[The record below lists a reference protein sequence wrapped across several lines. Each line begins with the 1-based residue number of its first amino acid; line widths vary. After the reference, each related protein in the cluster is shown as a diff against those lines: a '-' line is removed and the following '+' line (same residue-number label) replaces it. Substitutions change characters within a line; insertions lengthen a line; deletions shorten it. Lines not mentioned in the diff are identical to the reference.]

1 MTMAAFASA
10 VETVMT
16 AVSPV
21 ILGYFVLLNIC
32 YVLLVVGAVIE
43 IRRERQERAGA
54 RVVLGSRLAPTI
66 SLLAPAYNEAA
77 TIADSIQS
85 LLTLDYPNVE
95 VVVVSDGSKDDTIG
109 VLRREFDLV
118 PVHRVLRAGIP
129 TKPLVA
135 LYRSRR
141 HANLVVADKVNGGKA
156 DALNAG
162 LALAS
167 GELVCAIDADT
178 LIERGALVRLVRPFI
193 EHDDI
198 VAAGGMLRPANE
210 AEVRLGQVVRVKA
223 PSRWLPGV
231 QVVEYLRAFLLGR
244 LGLNV
249 LGGNLIV
256 SGAFGLFRRDA
267 MFEVGGWLEG
277 TVGEDMELIVRLRR
291 HGYERKRPGNV
302 VFVPTPTAWT
312 EVPTLPGVLGR
323 QRDRWQRGLCDTLS
337 RHRALL
343 FNPRFGA
350 MGLFVVP
357 YFWIVE
363 MLAPVVE
370 GFGMLLLVLGVLTG
384 TVDAA
389 FAGLFF
395 ALAAGTGLLL
405 TMAALLLDQTA
416 HRRYERLWDL
426 AVLCWWAL
434 IEPFGYRQ
442 LTVWWRLRGIV
453 RYFRGAGDWGAMVR
467 TGFQRVDKKA
477 A

>member
-1 MTMAAFASA
+1 VTAFAALVDA
-10 VETVMT
+10 VTT
-16 AVSPV
+16 AVVPV
-21 ILGYFVLLNIC
+21 ILGYFVLLNAC
-32 YVLLVVGAVIE
+32 YLLLVAGAVLE
-43 IRRERQERAGA
+43 IRRERQERAA
-54 RVVLGSRLAPTI
+54 SRVVLGSRLAPTI
-66 SLLAPAYNEAA
+66 SLLAPAHNEAA
-77 TIADSIQS
+77 TIADSVQS

-95 VVVVSDGSKDDTIG
+95 VVVVNDGSGDRTID

-118 PVHRVLRAGIP
+118 PVHRVVRAGIP
-129 TKPLVA
+129 TRPLVA

-178 LIERGALVRLVRPFI
+178 LIERGALVKLVRPFI
-193 EHDDI
+193 ERDDV

-210 AEVRLGQVVRVKA
+210 AEVRLGQVVRVRA

-231 QVVEYLRAFLLGR
+231 QVVEYMRAFVLGR

-267 MFEVGGWLEG
+267 MFEVGGWLGG

-291 HGYERKRPGNV
+291 HGCERGRPGRV

-323 QRDRWQRGLCDTLS
+323 QRDRWQRGLCDTLW

-343 FNPRFGA
+343 GNPRYGA
-350 MGLFVVP
+350 LGLFVVP

-370 GFGMLLLVLGVLTG
+370 GLGLVLLAVGALAG
-384 TVDAA
+384 TVDPQ
-389 FAGLFF
+389 FAGLFL

-405 TMAALLLDQTA
+405 TMAALLLDQIA
-416 HRRYERLWDL
+416 HRRYERLRDL
-426 AVLCWWAL
+426 AILCWWAVL
-434 IEPFGYRQ
+434 EPFGYRQ
-442 LTVWWRLRGIV
+442 LTVWWRLRGMV
-453 RYFRGAGDWGAMVR
+453 RYLRGHGDWGAMAR
-467 TGFQRVDKKA
+467 TGFHRVDKRA

>member
-1 MTMAAFASA
+1 MAAASA
-10 VETVMT
+10 ALE
-16 AVSPV
+16 AVTQAVAPG
-21 ILGYFVLLNIC
+21 ILAYFLLLNAC
-32 YVLLVVGAVIE
+32 YALLVVGAIVE
-43 IRRERQERAGA
+43 IRRERQQRGGA
-54 RVVLGSRLAPTI
+54 NVVLGSRMAPAI
-66 SLLAPAYNEAA
+66 SLLAPAHNEAA
-77 TIADSIQS
+77 TIADSVQS

-95 VVVVSDGSKDDTIG
+95 VVVVSDGSRDDTIR

-118 PVHRVLRAGIP
+118 PVHRVLRAGIA

-156 DALNAG
+156 DALNAA

-193 EHDDI
+193 ERDDV

-210 AEVRLGQVVRVKA
+210 AVVRRGQVVAVRA

-231 QVVEYLRAFLLGR
+231 QVVEYLRAFVLGR

-291 HGYERKRPGNV
+291 HGYERDRPGTV

-312 EVPTLPGVLGR
+312 EVPTLPGALGR
-323 QRDRWQRGLCDTLS
+323 QRDRWQRGLCDTLW
-337 RHRALL
+337 RHRRL
-343 FNPRFGA
+343 FGNPRFGA

-357 YFWIVE
+357 YFV
-363 MLAPVVE
+363 VVE
-370 GFGMLLLVLGVLTG
+370 LMAPLVEGLGLVLFGAGLLAG
-384 TVDAA
+384 TVDRG
-389 FAGLFF
+389 FAVLFF

-405 TMAALLLDQTA
+405 TMAALLLDQVA
-416 HRRYERLWDL
+416 HGRYERLRDL
-426 AVLCWWAL
+426 GMLCWWAL
-434 IEPFGYRQ
+434 LEPFGYRQ
-442 LTVWWRLRGIV
+442 LTVWWRIRGMI
-453 RYFRGAGDWGAMVR
+453 RYLLGHGDWGAMVR
-467 TGFQRVDKKA
+467 TGFQRAPKA
-477 A
+477 AA